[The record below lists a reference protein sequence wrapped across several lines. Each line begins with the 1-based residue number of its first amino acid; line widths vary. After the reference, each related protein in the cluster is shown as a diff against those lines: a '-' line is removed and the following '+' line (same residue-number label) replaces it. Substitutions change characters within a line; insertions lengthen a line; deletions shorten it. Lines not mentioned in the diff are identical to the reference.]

1 MGASLRLSATVR
13 VPVVAAAS
21 ATAICTR
28 SSGWPLLESWA
39 LAKVLV
45 TEPSL
50 TLRFVGWGIVEAG
63 CVGPAS
69 AAGEA
74 AVAAGVSVVAAGV
87 GAVVGLV
94 SGASS
99 VFGARFVVARSRG
112 RLLARRR
119 AWRRACLS
127 ARRGVVERDDLGL
140 GGLLACWAR
149 GASGRGRPRGWP
161 ARAPLAAAPE
171 EEKTLPG
178 QELKGIAPLAAY
190 PPAMTDAARHEPAA
204 TEARRERRGDTRML
218 LLSASRPGTL
228 TLDVRPT

>member
-1 MGASLRLSATVR
+1 MAAALRSSEATSVGASLRLSATVR

-50 TLRFVGWGIVEAG
+50 TLRFVGCGIVAAG

-74 AVAAGVSVVAAGV
+74 AVAAGVSVVAAGA

-94 SGASS
+94 SGTSS
-99 VFGARFVVARSRG
+99 VFGARFVVARSVVAFWRG
-112 RLLARRR
+112 VVVAAGVLVSASARRR
-119 AWRRACLS
+119 RA
-127 ARRGVVERDDLGL
+127 G
-140 GGLLACWAR
+140 
-149 GASGRGRPRGWP
+149 
-161 ARAPLAAAPE
+161 
-171 EEKTLPG
+171 
-178 QELKGIAPLAAY
+178 
-190 PPAMTDAARHEPAA
+190 
-204 TEARRERRGDTRML
+204 
-218 LLSASRPGTL
+218 
-228 TLDVRPT
+228 